1 MDEDPKGKS
10 WDAHRASWQAVR
22 NAHDIPPARL
32 QSVAADQV
40 PVRARIEWMR
50 DGTEFVDTVAY
61 GWTSRLVL
69 VQIRDH
75 RSRLGGVWLD
85 AGDVVRR

>member
-10 WDAHRASWQAVR
+10 WDAYRAGWQPIS

-32 QSVAADQV
+32 QTVAADQI

-69 VQIRDH
+69 VRVRDH
-75 RSRLGGVWLD
+75 RSRIGGIWLD
-85 AGDVVRR
+85 AGDVTRT